1 MPSHHLAR
9 VQIDGLDIIGY
20 SVAGEETVVAM
31 PQLDVCF
38 DIGKAPD
45 QIIAINHVLLT
56 HGHMDHAAG
65 IAYYLSQRNFCG
77 MAAGTILAPQNLLGP
92 MRDIINAWSR
102 LDGNP
107 IPANLVGVK
116 PGDEYRIKPNLFAR
130 VFPTKHSRGSVGF
143 SMIEKRKKLKPEYT
157 GFTGSQIVEL
167 KKRGVEIDYPLE
179 IPIATYL
186 GDTQYVDFSQ
196 LQYIAESKILIAECT
211 FYEGDHSGR
220 ASASFA
226 MSTSLSPTRHNAP
239 PCVKSA
245 KYSKRLCPSTST
257 PKSPSSW
264 TNVPAAPDHRIH
276 PPSSVIRKNP
286 HSLHASS
293 QGVAN
298 PGFAPPWPRSA
309 CTSPLR
315 PPWRNKVPRPRTV
328 RVAESHTPNGLRSAL
343 YFVSACR

>member
-92 MRDIINAWSR
+92 MRDIISAWSR

-143 SMIEKRKKLKPEYT
+143 SMIEKRKKLKPEYI
-157 GFTGSQIVEL
+157 GLTGSQIVEL

-220 ASASFA
+220 AEAG
-226 MSTSLSPTRHNAP
+226 RHMHIEEFVTLLGQLRNEHII
-239 PCVKSA
+239 VTHTTQ
-245 KYSKRLCPSTST
+245 RT
-257 PKSPSSW
+257 PM
-264 TNVPAAPDHRIH
+264 RE
-276 PPSSVIRKNP
+276 IRKILKEALP
-286 HSLHASS
+286 VDKYA
-293 QGVAN
+293 
-298 PGFAPPWPRSA
+298 
-309 CTSPLR
+309 
-315 PPWRNKVPRPRTV
+315 KVTLFMDKRPRG
-328 RVAESHTPNGLRSAL
+328 S
-343 YFVSACR
+343 